1 LAHQLDEANARIAI
15 LAHED
20 PLTGLPNRRTFL
32 DLLDAAL
39 RTRNRDKS
47 ELAVLFLDLDGF
59 KDANDTLG
67 HAAGD
72 ALLMEVA
79 DRLRRAV
86 RQSDVVA
93 RFGGDEFA
101 VMQTNIS
108 EPGDA
113 GTLAEKIGSAIAK
126 HYVIG
131 DADVAVTASIGI
143 TQTTATTNT
152 ATDLM
157 VQADLALY
165 RAKADGRDCYRFYNS
180 DLDRQVRTRALLAR
194 ELQLGIERNEFEL
207 FYQPQV
213 EIATGRIV
221 GLGTM
226 ARWNH
231 PSRGIIEPSTFVS
244 IAERTS
250 AILAIGDWVLEEA
263 CGQMRRWQDDE
274 IAPPVCAIDISGA
287 QLKSAAGIVADLKM
301 AIDKHGIRAES
312 VELEFTE
319 LVLMHAAQHQAATL
333 DSVRDLGFRMSIS
346 DFGNGY
352 SSIGYLARTP
362 VQRLTIPQA
371 FVAGVPHSD
380 VSARAIRAIVQV
392 GRELNIDVI
401 ADGVETQAQAQFIL
415 AAGCGQA
422 QGPFFGP
429 IVRANEATVLLRR
442 SKVASRLAARVGTS
456 AA

>member
-1 LAHQLDEANARIAI
+1 
-15 LAHED
+15 
-20 PLTGLPNRRTFL
+20 
-32 DLLDAAL
+32 
-39 RTRNRDKS
+39 
-47 ELAVLFLDLDGF
+47 
-59 KDANDTLG
+59 
-67 HAAGD
+67 
-72 ALLMEVA
+72 
-79 DRLRRAV
+79 
-86 RQSDVVA
+86 
-93 RFGGDEFA
+93 
-101 VMQTNIS
+101 
-108 EPGDA
+108 
-113 GTLAEKIGSAIAK
+113 
-126 HYVIG
+126 
-131 DADVAVTASIGI
+131 
-143 TQTTATTNT
+143 
-152 ATDLM
+152 M

-180 DLDRQVRTRALLAR
+180 DLDQQVRTRALLAR

-263 CGQMRRWQDDE
+263 CWQMRRWQDDD

-287 QLKSAAGIVADLKM
+287 QLKSTAGIVADLKM

-422 QGPFFGP
+422 QGPYFGP
-429 IVRANEATVLLRR
+429 IVTANEATVLLRR